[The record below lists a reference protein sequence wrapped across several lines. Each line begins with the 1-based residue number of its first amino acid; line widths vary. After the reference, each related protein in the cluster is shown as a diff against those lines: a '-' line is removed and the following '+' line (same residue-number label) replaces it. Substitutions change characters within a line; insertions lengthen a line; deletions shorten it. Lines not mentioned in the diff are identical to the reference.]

1 MSRSVSSTQSK
12 KPEAEGEK
20 NYFSFSLQGVFA
32 MREHFAVSSTL
43 QDFVRTSM
51 EDIENESFNK
61 KLQERGVRFD

>member
-1 MSRSVSSTQSK
+1 
-12 KPEAEGEK
+12 
-20 NYFSFSLQGVFA
+20 